1 MNMPR
6 VPPRFVPTLTTV
18 LEPLVPLA
26 PLVPSEPLTPLLVE
40 SAAEPETSIPVASA
54 EPAPPPVVVPAVVVP
69 AVPDLPEPPA
79 LPDLRHAIAL
89 DPATRFSE
97 MERFALEEQLMHRVM
112 QRVDLQLEE
121 RLSDVVAA
129 AVQSQLDLMVPR
141 LRDEIE
147 DVLRTLVT
155 EALAQELQE
164 KPGSNP
170 PGNSH
175 PLG

>member
-1 MNMPR
+1 MNTPR

-18 LEPLVPLA
+18 LEPLA
-26 PLVPSEPLTPLLVE
+26 PLVPSEPPTLTDADSLPATEVAAPL
-40 SAAEPETSIPVASA
+40 APAEPSPSLPTTVAPVMPNPR
-54 EPAPPPVVVPAVVVP
+54 E
-69 AVPDLPEPPA
+69 L
-79 LPDLRHAIAL
+79 IAL

-97 MERFALEEQLMHRVM
+97 MERFALEEQLLHRVM

-129 AVQSQLDLMVPR
+129 AVQAQLDQMVPR
-141 LRDEIE
+141 LREEIE

-155 EALAQELQE
+155 EALAQELQD

-170 PGNSH
+170 PENGRSFS
-175 PLG
+175 

>member
-1 MNMPR
+1 MNAPR
-6 VPPRFVPTLTTV
+6 TPPRFVPTLTTV
-18 LEPLVPLA
+18 LEPLAPSVPGEPVIAGQGDTVAASDIAA
-26 PLVPSEPLTPLLVE
+26 PVAP
-40 SAAEPETSIPVASA
+40 AEPALLPVASS
-54 EPAPPPVVVPAVVVP
+54 
-69 AVPDLPEPPA
+69 
-79 LPDLRHAIAL
+79 LPDLRDAIAL
-89 DPATRFSE
+89 DPSTRFGE
-97 MERFALEEQLMHRVM
+97 LERFALEEQLLHRVM

-129 AVQSQLDLMVPR
+129 AVQAQLDQMVPR

-170 PGNSH
+170 PGNGQA
-175 PLG
+175 LG

>member
-1 MNMPR
+1 MNTPR

-18 LEPLVPLA
+18 LEPLA
-26 PLVPSEPLTPLLVE
+26 PLVPSEPVTPVLVQ
-40 SAAEPETSIPVASA
+40 SAAEPEVAVAQASS
-54 EPAPPPVVVPAVVVP
+54 EPLPPPVVAPAAP
-69 AVPDLPEPPA
+69 ELPDPPA

-112 QRVDLQLEE
+112 QRVDLKLEE

-141 LRDEIE
+141 LRNEIE

-170 PGNSH
+170 PGNSN